1 MKYVFR
7 KDMQNTL
14 YGYKKNHT
22 RFCRNEMTDFPHRL
36 LQQES
41 LLELYFKGTA
51 WYLKPQE
58 ESPGTMV
65 AFITKNGVFTCH
77 LK

>member
-1 MKYVFR
+1 
-7 KDMQNTL
+7 
-14 YGYKKNHT
+14 
-22 RFCRNEMTDFPHRL
+22 MTDFPHRL

-41 LLELYFKGTA
+41 LLELYFKSTA

-58 ESPGTMV
+58 ERPGTMV
-65 AFITKNGVFTCH
+65 AFMTKNGVFTCH